1 MAVVSSPELLV
12 LHALRLRGMAD
23 DGAVARRFGVAP
35 AVAGELLLDA
45 EARGW
50 VRRVGFAEVSGW
62 ALTDTGRA
70 VLGGLLAAELA
81 STGERA
87 VVEAVHAAFGVL
99 NARLLTAATRW
110 QIRPIPGDPLAVND
124 HTDARWDDRVLD
136 ELGSLLRAVVPLT
149 EHLTAVLP
157 RCDRYPDRLALALTR
172 AERGERS
179 WVDRPGVDSFHTVWF
194 ELHED
199 LLATLG
205 IERGSEG

>member
-1 MAVVSSPELLV
+1 MVVASSPELLV

-23 DGAVARRFGVAP
+23 DGAVARRFGIAP

-45 EARGW
+45 QARGW
-50 VRRVGFAEVSGW
+50 VRRVGFVELSGW
-62 ALTDTGRA
+62 ALSDAGRA
-70 VLGGLLAAELA
+70 ELGGLLAAELA
-81 STGERA
+81 ATGERA
-87 VVEAVHAAFGVL
+87 VVEATHADFGAL
-99 NARLLTAATRW
+99 NTRLLTAATRW
-110 QIRPIPGDPLAVND
+110 QIRPLPGDPLAVND

-149 EHLTAVLP
+149 ERLTAVLP
-157 RCDRYPDRLALALTR
+157 RCDGYPERLALALTR

-179 WVDRPGVDSFHTVWF
+179 WVDRPGSDSFHGVWF

-205 IERGSEG
+205 IERGAED